1 MEMLKTVITALGV
14 AGTVRGLMGVWSGW
28 EEFTIGKETQA
39 PQKQKQ
45 GEAGMIYGGMMA
57 AGAVTIAT
65 GIITALG
72 GLHF

>member
-57 AGAVTIAT
+57 AGAVTM
-65 GIITALG
+65 LQ
-72 GLHF
+72 GLLQL